1 MNTRI
6 SLAYSLIAVLTMSV
20 LLSSCLHEEDPGPR
34 QEMERDYAILDFD
47 RLEMGDAFV
56 ISVQQSPLFSVSV
69 RGDRRNIDDLEVEK
83 VGSTL
88 RIRYDEP
95 EYRQYTTYITIT
107 MPSLRGANF
116 SGASVSTV
124 TGFNDLGEL
133 DVTLSGAS
141 VSQVSLEA
149 QSLRLNLSGASKLTL
164 SGEAAALQATVSGAS
179 IYSGFAFG
187 VDDANVDVSGASKMH
202 LTARQK
208 LNAVATG
215 ASTVLYRGSPSVT
228 SQVSGAS
235 SVQAD

>member
-1 MNTRI
+1 
-6 SLAYSLIAVLTMSV
+6 
-20 LLSSCLHEEDPGPR
+20 
-34 QEMERDYAILDFD
+34 
-47 RLEMGDAFV
+47 MGDAFV
-56 ISVQQSPLFSVSV
+56 ISVQQSPLYSVSV

-83 VGSTL
+83 IGSTL

-107 MPSLRGANF
+107 MPSLRGVNF

-133 DVTLSGAS
+133 DITLSGAS
-141 VSQVSLEA
+141 VSQVNLEV
-149 QSLRLNLSGASKLTL
+149 QSMQLNLSGASKLTL
-164 SGEAAALQATVSGAS
+164 SGEASALQATVSGAS

-187 VDDANVDVSGASKMH
+187 VDDASVDVSGASKMH
-202 LTARQK
+202 VTARQK
-208 LNAVATG
+208 LNAIASG
-215 ASTVLYRGSPSVT
+215 ASTVLYRGSPVVT